1 LKRNILTIVLALGA
15 AISSAP
21 ILCDTLP
28 VRVEI
33 PYGTLVSERTCAGA
47 THVLLDPCAPH
58 QQEVFVVFPDFKDV
72 RRFEG
77 KNVILRGIVS
87 RGPCGL
93 LLLHAN
99 EVAVSPILPQCPPD
113 ESAAPPAR

>member
-1 LKRNILTIVLALGA
+1 LRRKILTIILALGA
-15 AISSAP
+15 AMASSP
-21 ILCDTLP
+21 LLCDTLP

-33 PYGTLVSERTCAGA
+33 PYGTLASDSSCAGA

-58 QQEVFVVFPDFKDV
+58 PPEVYVVFPDFKNV

-77 KNVILRGIVS
+77 RNVILRGIVS
-87 RGPCGL
+87 KGPCGL

-99 EVAVSPILPQCPPD
+99 DVAVSSILPQCLPEESSTPP
-113 ESAAPPAR
+113 SR